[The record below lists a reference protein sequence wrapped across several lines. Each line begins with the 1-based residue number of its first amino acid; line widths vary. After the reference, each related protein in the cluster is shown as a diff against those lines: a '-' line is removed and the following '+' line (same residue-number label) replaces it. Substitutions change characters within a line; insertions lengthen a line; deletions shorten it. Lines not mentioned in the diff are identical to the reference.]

1 MEERRDSEDF
11 LEKHKRSGKR
21 PIAIK
26 AVQVSFSLLL
36 EFLPIFFV
44 YSFLNILILLIGV
57 DGKGHKIVV
66 LRSVPDIYYTLIRIF
81 FSLIL
86 LLIPK
91 HRLYQY
97 ECHDH

>member
-44 YSFLNILILLIGV
+44 YSFMNILILLIGV

-66 LRSVPDIYYTLIRIF
+66 LRSVPDIYYTLIRIL

-91 HRLYQY
+91 HHLYQY